1 MLGNPSIF
9 IDEAKIARKTNE
21 VRIISREVYSLQ
33 KLLNV
38 ICITPQRLNAG
49 HPLYGW

>member
-1 MLGNPSIF
+1 MLENPSIF
-9 IDEAKIARKTNE
+9 IDEAFARKTNE

-33 KLLNV
+33 KPLNV
-38 ICITPQRLNAG
+38 ICITPQRLNAE